1 MGSVLALVLAMRGF
15 ALVNGQIQYGSAR
28 LLTPAATP
36 VRRRST
42 RLTDPERFA
51 SQRATS
57 QSVMLLVFG
66 SLLLAGLLAA
76 VPREVPGIAVATVLG
91 GAWLSLVLAM
101 TLPSRSERAGAELA
115 RRLGQ
120 FRHEVNT
127 VGDQATRARLESLLA
142 LARDLEL
149 RDDEISEELAQ
160 IRASLEAVDFAAK
173 LAHDA
178 LPVVTSVEPLAP
190 GDVCHFETPVR
201 FGRRRS
207 DQFGHLSLT
216 SGWLKFRG
224 ALDITVAWTEIAG
237 VQRAGRDIIVS
248 LHNSKRTFRFSCNEI
263 NEAARAG
270 VLAQHLLA
278 TSGSRPTKST
288 TGSYEASL

>member
-1 MGSVLALVLAMRGF
+1 
-15 ALVNGQIQYGSAR
+15 VNGQIQYGSAR

-36 VRRRST
+36 IRRRWT
-42 RLTDPERFA
+42 RLTDPGRFP
-51 SQRATS
+51 SQRSTS
-57 QSVMLLVFG
+57 RFVVLIFSG
-66 SLLLAGLLAA
+66 SLLLGGLLAA
-76 VPREVPGIAVATVLG
+76 VPQEMPGIAVTILLG

-120 FRHEVNT
+120 FRHQMNKI
-127 VGDQATRARLESLLA
+127 GDHPTRADLESLLA

-149 RDDEISEELAQ
+149 RDEEISDELAQ
-160 IRASLEAVDFAAK
+160 IRASLEAIDLADK
-173 LAHDA
+173 LAHGA

-190 GDVCHFETPVR
+190 GDVCHFVTPVR
-201 FGRRRS
+201 FGRRRA

-224 ALDITVAWTEIAG
+224 ALDISVAWTEIAD

-248 LHNSKRTFRFSCNEI
+248 LHDRKRVLRFSCNAI
-263 NEAARAG
+263 SEAAQAG
-270 VLAQHLLA
+270 VLAQHLIAISGPRAAESA
-278 TSGSRPTKST
+278 TD
-288 TGSYEASL
+288 SYHASL